1 MSEVSEMVPGGHRPV
16 QIVKIDDDSETH
28 NFILDEEAL
37 NEILNKDNIRDKPVC
52 ILSVAGG
59 VKLVLKFQIN
69 FLCSGAFR
77 KGKSFLLKEYV
88 VLDLDQINI
97 NKKGLKVEST
107 LLKSCLNQG
116 G

>member
-59 VKLVLKFQIN
+59 VKLVLEIQIN

-77 KGKSFLLKEYV
+77 KGKSFLLNFMLRYLESLGSEKWLGENDK
-88 VLDLDQINI
+88 DLS
-97 NKKGLKVEST
+97 GFHWR
-107 LLKSCLNQG
+107 
-116 G
+116 

>member
-1 MSEVSEMVPGGHRPV
+1 MSEVTDMVPGGHRPV

-59 VKLVLKFQIN
+59 VKLVLEFQIN

-77 KGKSFLLKEYV
+77 KGKSFLLNFMLRYLESLGSEKWLGENDK
-88 VLDLDQINI
+88 DLS
-97 NKKGLKVEST
+97 GFHWR
-107 LLKSCLNQG
+107 
-116 G
+116 

>member
-1 MSEVSEMVPGGHRPV
+1 MSEVTEMVPGGHRPV

-59 VKLVLKFQIN
+59 VKLVLEFQIN

-77 KGKSFLLKEYV
+77 KGKSFLLNFMLRYLESLGSEKWLGENDK
-88 VLDLDQINI
+88 DLS
-97 NKKGLKVEST
+97 GFHWR
-107 LLKSCLNQG
+107 
-116 G
+116 

>member
-77 KGKSFLLKEYV
+77 KGKSFLLNFMLRYLESLGSEKWLGENDK
-88 VLDLDQINI
+88 DLS
-97 NKKGLKVEST
+97 GFHWR
-107 LLKSCLNQG
+107 
-116 G
+116 

>member
-1 MSEVSEMVPGGHRPV
+1 MSEVTEMVPGGHRPV

-77 KGKSFLLKEYV
+77 KGKSFLLNFMLRYLESLGSEKWLGENDK
-88 VLDLDQINI
+88 DLS
-97 NKKGLKVEST
+97 GFHWR
-107 LLKSCLNQG
+107 
-116 G
+116 